1 VLAVPAILCIYLNG
15 HFRSRKKGDGIVNG
29 NGIVAKVAELVA
41 KAEQLYGKEGVEKI
55 RKAYA
60 YAAKSH
66 EGQKRSS
73 GEPFI
78 IHPVEVAL
86 ILMELGLDV
95 DTVVAGILHDV
106 VEDTGVTLQQLEGE
120 FGTDIAK
127 LVDGVTKLSR
137 IEYKSKEEQ
146 QLESL
151 RKMFVAMAKDI
162 RVIIIKLADRLHN
175 LRTLEYVD
183 EEKQR
188 EKAYETLEIYAP
200 LAHRLGIFKIKW
212 ELEDISLRY
221 IDPRG
226 YYDLVEKV
234 AAKRRER
241 EAYIQDVIQTLKKK
255 LNEMKI
261 EAEIEGR
268 PKNFYSIYRK
278 MYMQH
283 KSFEE
288 IYDLLAIRVI
298 VNSVRDCYAVLGIVH
313 TLWKPIPGRFKDYI
327 AVPKPNMY
335 QSLHTTVIDS
345 RGELF
350 EIQIRTW
357 DMHRTA
363 EYGIA
368 AHWKYKEGRRVS
380 TDLDEKLAWIRQLLE
395 WQSDLK
401 DFREFVE
408 TLKIDLFSDEV
419 FVFTP
424 KGDVIDLPKGAGP
437 LDFAYAI
444 HTEIGNKCV
453 GAKVNGKLVP
463 LDYQLQT
470 GDIVEII
477 TSPNSRGPSRD
488 WLKIVKTTQA
498 KNKIKQWFK
507 KERREENIIKGK
519 EMLEKEAKRQGYVL
533 SQLLKNEWIEP
544 ILKKYGFHLVDDIY
558 AAVGYGG
565 LTTSQVLVRLINEYK
580 RYQKVAAA
588 ESEEDIA
595 ARQAKA
601 ERPKKHADNGI
612 HVKGVDNILVRIAR
626 CCNPVPGDKI
636 IGFITR
642 GRGVSVHR
650 ADCVNV
656 VNIAPEERHRL
667 VDVEW
672 SGEDKAS
679 YNAEIQIIARD
690 RHLLLADITSTL
702 ANMDITLTAVNAR
715 TNRVRQAFIN
725 LSLEIKNTQQLEK
738 VMRQLKKVPDIL
750 DVHRVNA

>member
-1 VLAVPAILCIYLNG
+1 M
-15 HFRSRKKGDGIVNG
+15 DG
-29 NGIVAKVAELVA
+29 NGVQAKVVELES
-41 KAEQLYGKEGVEKI
+41 KAEQLYGQEGMEKI

-60 YAAKSH
+60 YAAKAH

-106 VEDTGVTLQQLEGE
+106 IEDTGVTVQQLEEE
-120 FGTDIAK
+120 FGADIAK

-200 LAHRLGIFKIKW
+200 LAHRLGIFRIKW

-241 EAYIQDVIQTLKKK
+241 EAYIRDVIQTLKKK
-255 LNEMKI
+255 LNEMNI

-368 AHWKYKEGRRVS
+368 AHWKYKEGRKVS

-395 WQSDLK
+395 WQNELK

-477 TSPNSRGPSRD
+477 TSPSSRGPSRD

-519 EMLEKEAKRQGYVL
+519 EMLEKEAKRQGYIL

-544 ILKKYGFHLVDDIY
+544 ILKKYGFHSLDDIY

-580 RYQKVAAA
+580 RYQKVAA
-588 ESEEDIA
+588 SEPEGEA
-595 ARQAKA
+595 AAKQMKA
-601 ERPKKHADNGI
+601 EGPKRRADNGI

-656 VNIAPEERHRL
+656 VNIIPEERHRL

-690 RHLLLADITSTL
+690 RHSLLADITSTL
-702 ANMDITLTAVNAR
+702 ANMDIALTAVNAR

>member
-1 VLAVPAILCIYLNG
+1 M
-15 HFRSRKKGDGIVNG
+15 NG
-29 NGIVAKVAELVA
+29 NGIQAKVAELES
-41 KAEQLYGKEGVEKI
+41 KAEQLYGKEGAEKV

-60 YAAKSH
+60 YAAKAH

-106 VEDTGVTLQQLEGE
+106 IEDTGVTLQQLEGE
-120 FGTDIAK
+120 FGADIAK

-221 IDPRG
+221 IDPKG

-255 LNEMKI
+255 LDEMNI

-368 AHWKYKEGRRVS
+368 AHWKYKEGRKAS

-463 LDYQLQT
+463 LDYELQT

-477 TSPNSRGPSRD
+477 TSPSSRGPSRD

-507 KERREENIIKGK
+507 KERREENIVRGK

-544 ILKKYGFHLVDDIY
+544 ILKKYGFHSIDDIY
-558 AAVGYGG
+558 AAIGYGG

-580 RYQKVAAA
+580 RYQKVTAS
-588 ESEEDIA
+588 ESEEVIA
-595 ARQAKA
+595 KQAK
-601 ERPKKHADNGI
+601 EGRPKRRTDNGI
-612 HVKGVDNILVRIAR
+612 HVKGVDNILVRLAR
-626 CCNPVPGDKI
+626 CCNPVPGDEI

-656 VNIAPEERHRL
+656 INIVPEERHRL
-667 VDVEW
+667 VEVEW
-672 SGEDKAS
+672 SGEDRAS

-690 RHLLLADITSTL
+690 RHSLLADITSTL
-702 ANMDITLTAVNAR
+702 ANMDIALTAVNAR
-715 TNRVRQAFIN
+715 TNRVRQALIN